1 VQLLIERAEMTFGEM
16 LVNIKN
22 FLTFKVFPFFS
33 DVVFPFFVDVYNAF
47 WQREDWLDINAFA
60 VLLVIAMYFVVLV
73 FVLVFL
79 AIGGFLIFNFL
90 RYNVLNTYFFLSNY
104 SKNRDITWRKKYK
117 IFMDKH
123 DDVFLRKI
131 QKYFDRWEEKEKQYE
146 LNGEPRTRKI
156 FRMVFLVPIAY
167 VVSCIVGFTIIFL
180 AISIVPVVA
189 AALMFAVF
197 SLILFFS

>member
-1 VQLLIERAEMTFGEM
+1 MQLLIERAEMTFGEM

-33 DVVFPFFVDVYNAF
+33 DVVFPFFVDVFNAF

-73 FVLVFL
+73 FL
-79 AIGGFLIFNFL
+79 AIGGFLIF
-90 RYNVLNTYFFLSNY
+90 YIVKYTVLNTYFFLSNY

-117 IFMDKH
+117 KFIDKH
-123 DDVFLRKI
+123 DDDFLRKI

-146 LNGEPRTRKI
+146 LNGEPRPRKI
-156 FRMVFLVPIAY
+156 FRMVFLVPIAC